1 MSSFTCLSPLSKA
14 LLLVMERAW
23 RACTKATV
31 LPVEAHEMVHE
42 V

>member
-14 LLLVMERAW
+14 LLHVMERAW
-23 RACTKATV
+23 RAFTKATV
-31 LPVEAHEMVHE
+31 LPIEAHEMIPE